1 MSGSP
6 PYIPRSLEKTI
17 RPYLPLPE
25 ILAIVGP
32 RRSGKTTFLHRLG
45 STLKRSAYVTF
56 ENQVTLDL
64 FDLDIDT
71 FATRYLVP
79 NHSLII
85 DEFQHAKRGGKNL
98 KYLFDTYP
106 KKKIIVSGSSS
117 PDLTIRALRFLTGR
131 ALVFTLLPFSFS
143 EFLTTQPPKP
153 TDHELEQHFAQYVT
167 FGGYPE
173 VVLQH
178 DAEIKKTLLQ
188 NIYSLFFSRE
198 VKDLSSLADDYKMK
212 SLLKALSLS
221 AGNLIQYRELMQ
233 VSGFDFRTL
242 KRYLNFLD
250 KTYIAFPVFPY
261 FRNRRT
267 ELVKNPKLYFYDAGL
282 RNSIIDN
289 FLPLDAR
296 PDKGVLVENFVALH
310 LRSRYDAVHFWRTKN
325 KAEVD
330 FVVERGGTLFAYEV
344 KAGMEDHVPAS
355 LRNFVEKYRPA
366 TAQVVNRRKGTRKTV
381 GTTLVTFTP
390 YWQPGAVD

>member
-1 MSGSP
+1 MKTKAL
-6 PYIPRSLEKTI
+6 YIPRSLEKAI
-17 RPYLPLPE
+17 KRYIPLPE

-32 RRSGKTTFLHRLG
+32 RRSGKTTFLGRLG
-45 STLKRSAYVTF
+45 SSLPHCVYITF

-71 FATRYLVP
+71 FAARYLVP
-79 NHSLII
+79 NHHLII

-106 KKKIIVSGSSS
+106 NKKIFVSGSSS

-143 EFLTTQPPKP
+143 EFLTTKPPKP
-153 TDHELEQHFAQYVT
+153 TNHELEQYFVEYVT

-173 VVLQH
+173 VVLQQ
-178 DAEIKKTLLQ
+178 DATIKKTLLQ
-188 NIYSLFFSRE
+188 NIYSLFFTRE
-198 VKDLSSLADDYKMK
+198 VKDLTALSDDYKMK
-212 SLLKALSLS
+212 HLLKALSVS
-221 AGNLIQYRELMQ
+221 AGSLIEYRELMQ

-250 KTYIAFPVFPY
+250 KTFIAFPVFPY

-267 ELVKNPKLYFYDAGL
+267 ELVKNPKLYFYDLGL

-289 FLPLDAR
+289 FLPFDAR
-296 PDKGVLVENFVALH
+296 PDKGVLVENFLATH
-310 LRSRYDAVHFWRTKN
+310 LRSRNNDLHFWRTKN

-330 FVVERGGTLFAYEV
+330 FVVESGGTLSAYEA
-344 KAGMEDHVPAS
+344 KAGIENHVPVS
-355 LRNFVEKYRPA
+355 LTNFIEKYTPA
-366 TAQVVNRRKGTRKTV
+366 NAHVVNRKKGTNKTV
-381 GTTLVTFTP
+381 GKTIVSFVP
-390 YWQPGAVD
+390 YWRPGTMG